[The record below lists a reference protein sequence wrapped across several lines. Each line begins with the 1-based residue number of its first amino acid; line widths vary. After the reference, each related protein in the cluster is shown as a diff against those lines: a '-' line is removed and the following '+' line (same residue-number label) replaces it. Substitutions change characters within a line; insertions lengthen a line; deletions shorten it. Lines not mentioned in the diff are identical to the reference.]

1 MVNVIIYLEEQYSA
15 KELVDGL
22 LQEGLIANASI
33 DEKNISYV
41 LRNDQIIET
50 VNSVISTQT
59 KSLLFSKI
67 EEFVRARFGDRVP
80 IYSLP
85 ITQAN
90 HSFDLMLRNNTK
102 KV

>member
-1 MVNVIIYLEEQYSA
+1 MVNVIIYLEEKHAA
-15 KELVDGL
+15 KELVDSL
-22 LQEGLIANASI
+22 LQAGLIANASI
-33 DEKNISYV
+33 DDKNISFMLKNNQV
-41 LRNDQIIET
+41 IESVNT
-50 VNSVISTQT
+50 VITAQT

-67 EEFVRARFGDRVP
+67 EEFVRVMFGDRVP

-90 HSFDLMLRNNTK
+90 HSFDILMRNNTN